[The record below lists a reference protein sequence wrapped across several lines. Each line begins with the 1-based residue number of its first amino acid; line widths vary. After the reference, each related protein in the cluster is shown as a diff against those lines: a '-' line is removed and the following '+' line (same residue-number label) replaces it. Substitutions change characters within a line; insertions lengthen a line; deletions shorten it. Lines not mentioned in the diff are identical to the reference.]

1 MSNTREIKNRI
12 KSVRDTK
19 KITGAM
25 YLISS
30 TKLRKA
36 RHGLDE
42 TRPYFDALRKEIS
55 RIFRHMPEMQ
65 SRFFSDDVGVK
76 KDQKTKAI
84 LVISADKGLAGAYN
98 HNVLRLAQEQLD
110 LGDKNILY
118 VVGEY
123 GRQYF
128 KQKGIPVEQ
137 SFLYPAQNPT
147 MHRAREITSLLMERF
162 LNEEV
167 DEIILIYT
175 DMKNSMSA
183 EARAERILPLER
195 SKFKA
200 AAGKLDTHTEYE
212 FVPSLSA
219 LLEHI
224 VPSYVTGY
232 VYSALVDSFCSE
244 QNARMTAMDAA
255 SRNADEML
263 STLSLH
269 YNMARQ
275 AAITQEITE
284 IAAGARAEKQKSA
297 NREVN

>member
-1 MSNTREIKNRI
+1 MPNTREIKNRI

-19 KITGAM
+19 KITNAM

-36 RHGLDE
+36 RRGLEE
-42 TRPYFDALRKEIS
+42 TRPYFDALRKEMS
-55 RIFRHMPEMQ
+55 RIFRHMPEVQ
-65 SRFFSDDVGVK
+65 SRYFLSEDAPRK
-76 KDQKTKAI
+76 ERKTKAI

-98 HNVLRLAQEQLD
+98 HNVMKLAMDQLSVSED
-110 LGDKNILY
+110 SLLY

-123 GRQYF
+123 GRQF
-128 KQKGIPVEQ
+128 FRQKNIPVEQ
-137 SFLYPAQNPT
+137 SFLYTAQNPT
-147 MHRAREITSLLMERF
+147 MHRAREIVSQLLELFMEDKA
-162 LNEEV
+162 
-167 DEIILIYT
+167 DEIDIVYT
-175 DMKNSMSA
+175 DMKNSMTA
-183 EARAERILPLER
+183 EPRAERLLPLER
-195 SKFKA
+195 SKFSA
-200 AAGKLDTHTEYE
+200 APGKTDTHAEFE
-212 FVPSLSA
+212 FVPSISE
-219 LLEHI
+219 LLDHV

-263 STLSLH
+263 EKLSLH
-269 YNMARQ
+269 YNLARQ

-297 NREVN
+297 DREVY